1 MNDILEYTLV
11 GAGLIGLLIGL
22 VFLYLFVC
30 ILLGLAIEAVLGWM
44 GHDVSEWYWTGVGLV
59 ALMGAVMTTAVSSK
73 SD

>member
-11 GAGLIGLLIGL
+11 GAGLICLMAAL
-22 VFLYLFVC
+22 VFVYLFVC
-30 ILLGLAIEAVLGWM
+30 VILGIAIECVLGWM
-44 GHDVSEWYWTGVGLV
+44 GHDVADWYWTGVGLV